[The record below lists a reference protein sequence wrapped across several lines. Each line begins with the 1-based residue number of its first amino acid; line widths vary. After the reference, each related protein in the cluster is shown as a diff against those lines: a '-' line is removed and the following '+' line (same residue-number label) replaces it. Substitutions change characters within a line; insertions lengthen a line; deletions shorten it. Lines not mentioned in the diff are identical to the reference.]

1 MDNQR
6 LLVWAAFGVLL
17 WLAYQTWM
25 QDYGP
30 APVPVT
36 QPADTEQATAT
47 PAEEQLALPELGET
61 VDQTEET
68 GATLPGS
75 EPADAPG
82 QGTSLPFLE

>member
-30 APVPVT
+30 APVPAT
-36 QPADTEQATAT
+36 QPAI
-47 PAEEQLALPELGET
+47 AL
-61 VDQTEET
+61 V
-68 GATLPGS
+68 
-75 EPADAPG
+75 G
-82 QGTSLPFLE
+82 QKQNNKHMHVN